1 MGTVLEEGRM
11 AAAGARRK
19 IMTLN
24 IMRSRAKF
32 VVAYLQRIMFPEST
46 I

>member
-1 MGTVLEEGRM
+1 MEEGRT

-19 IMTLN
+19 TMTLN
-24 IMRSRAKF
+24 IMKSEAKF
-32 VVAYLQRIMFPEST
+32 VVAYLQRLVFPEST